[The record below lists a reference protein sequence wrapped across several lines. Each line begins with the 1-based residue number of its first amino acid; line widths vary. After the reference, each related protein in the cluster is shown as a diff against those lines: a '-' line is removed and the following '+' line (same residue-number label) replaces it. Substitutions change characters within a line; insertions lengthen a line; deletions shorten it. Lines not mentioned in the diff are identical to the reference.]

1 MKNIMVCVTLQNTCQ
16 KLIDHA
22 VSIKES
28 DDKLFVLHV
37 AKNIEAVDKGA
48 ILEFLY
54 SVSHSAGADMTVLYS
69 ENALKAVLDFVKDN
83 EINTIILGKPEN
95 VYKDNGFISSL
106 ENSLDENIEIILLDK
121 KE

>member
-22 VSIKES
+22 VSIREN
-28 DDKLFVLHV
+28 DDNLFVLHV

-69 ENALKAVLDFVKDN
+69 EDALKAVLDFIKEKNIDTV
-83 EINTIILGKPEN
+83 ILGKPEN

-106 ENSLDENIEIILLDK
+106 ENALDENVEIILLDK

>member
-22 VSIKES
+22 VSIREN
-28 DDKLFVLHV
+28 DDNLFVLHV

-69 ENALKAVLDFVKDN
+69 EDALKAVLDFIKEKNIDMV
-83 EINTIILGKPEN
+83 ILGKPEN
-95 VYKDNGFISSL
+95 FYKDNGFISSL
-106 ENSLDENIEIILLDK
+106 ENALDENVEIILLDK